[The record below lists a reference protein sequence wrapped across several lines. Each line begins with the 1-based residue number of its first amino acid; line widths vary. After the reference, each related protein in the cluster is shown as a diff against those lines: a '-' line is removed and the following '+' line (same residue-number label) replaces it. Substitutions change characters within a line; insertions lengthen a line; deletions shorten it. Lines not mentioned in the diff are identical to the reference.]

1 MGTQKFLF
9 LSMIKTQLGFLN
21 KGFSEEFTCKNML
34 RLANF
39 FWVLPKYVFFL
50 LGFISRFIF
59 RLFSADSYKKRDSDF
74 EADHLQQDDQIAL
87 VSETEEENHEFVFG
101 FRFQNSGTE
110 HSVLRENSL
119 NHNTSKYHQFTSTKD
134 YRGFIEEPET
144 VSCSV
149 QELFLSPND
158 QNSWEF
164 NSIAN
169 KSIISAKTEDSVF
182 QENSRSSKTS
192 KYQFISTK
200 DVKGFIEEPE
210 RITFRLE
217 DFSVGLNDFPNAEN
231 GNQDSGEFNSK
242 ENNSITSG
250 ETEDSVFQSNSPN
263 QKTSRHQFISN
274 NDFWGFV
281 EKPEVIQDFSVGP
294 KDFQIV
300 DNGNL
305 DFDEFYS
312 EAENSVTP
320 EQGIFSS
327 DCYFQGK
334 KETTGLEI
342 NHSGVENSS
351 QEVGLNSRNPFWCFD
366 FDFKPKSSV
375 SSEEVDSITS
385 DYFSNSFVDEESEN
399 PNLEFTEEIPNPAG
413 ISFLEPRISCTD
425 DDFIEF
431 EPVFQDSAKS
441 EPEDLQETEEEGKSE
456 EPESREKSWD
466 YDYEDDDDD
475 DDLFGNVLLKHQE
488 SVEQMKAEM
497 KNAKGKGM
505 LPTILE
511 ESESPPK
518 VGEDL
523 KPLMRID
530 EKFEHKDRLEEIQ
543 KVYKGYA
550 EKMRKLDVLNYQ
562 TLHGI
567 SFLQLKDQIHQ
578 GSAQKSS
585 VSAIKSLLLPNLLQV
600 KLRRIFADPTLKSIT
615 DLHRNLELVY
625 VGHAC
630 LSWEILHWQYRKA
643 MEMLEDEEGEGNTSS
658 YNHVAGEF
666 QQFRVLLDR
675 FVENEPFQ
683 GPRVQTYAQNRCDIR
698 SILQVPV
705 IKEDSLK
712 DRKDSTV
719 WEDYE
724 VSAAMLTQVIDESML
739 VFWEFLEAD
748 KDEANVILKGIQ
760 STNHVDLQDPSDSE
774 FLMEIKT
781 ILQKKEK
788 RLKDLLRSGNCL
800 VKKFQKHQESRLSGA
815 LLFAQVELKLVSRVM
830 NMSRLTS
837 DQLVWCQK
845 KLNKIPHLRPAE
857 YKRSRLSRNRRTVNR
872 AYGGVLSGGAV
883 RERIIRAF
891 LVEEQKIVKKV
902 LKIQKAKEKQAGKS

>member
-1 MGTQKFLF
+1 
-9 LSMIKTQLGFLN
+9 MIKTQLGFLN
-21 KGFSEEFTCKNML
+21 MGFSEEFTCKNML

-39 FWVLPKYVFFL
+39 FWVLLKYVFLL
-50 LGFISRFIF
+50 LGFISRYIF
-59 RLFSADSYKKRDSDF
+59 RLFSADSYKKKDSDF

-110 HSVLRENSL
+110 HYVSRETEHSILPENSL

-164 NSIAN
+164 DSIAN

-192 KYQFISTK
+192 KCQFISTK

-210 RITFRLE
+210 RITFRLQ

-231 GNQDSGEFNSK
+231 GIQDSGEFNSK

-250 ETEDSVFQSNSPN
+250 ETEDSVFQSNLPN
-263 QKTSRHQFISN
+263 QKKSKHQFISN

-300 DNGNL
+300 DNGNR
-305 DFDEFYS
+305 DFNEFYS
-312 EAENSVTP
+312 EAEDSVTP
-320 EQGIFSS
+320 EQGILSS
-327 DCYFQGK
+327 DCYFQGQ

-342 NHSGVENSS
+342 NHSGVKNSS

-366 FDFKPKSSV
+366 FDFEPKTSV

-413 ISFLEPRISCTD
+413 INFLEPRISCTD

-466 YDYEDDDDD
+466 YAYEDDDDD

-643 MEMLEDEEGEGNTSS
+643 MEMLEDEDGEGNTSS

-724 VSAAMLTQVIDESML
+724 VSAAMLTQVIDESMR

-815 LLFAQVELKLVSRVM
+815 LLFAQVELKLVSRVL
-830 NMSRLTS
+830 NMSRLTT

-845 KLNKIPHLRPAE
+845 KLNKVSI
-857 YKRSRLSRNRRTVNR
+857 VNR
-872 AYGGVLSGGAV
+872 
-883 RERIIRAF
+883 
-891 LVEEQKIVKKV
+891 
-902 LKIQKAKEKQAGKS
+902 KIQLEPSFLLFPF

>member
-1 MGTQKFLF
+1 MGTQKFF
-9 LSMIKTQLGFLN
+9 SLSMIKTHLGFLY

-34 RLANF
+34 RLANY
-39 FWVLPKYVFFL
+39 FWVLPTYLFL
-50 LGFISRFIF
+50 LFGFIFRHIF
-59 RLFSADSYKKRDSDF
+59 RLFSADSYKKKDSDF
-74 EADHLQQDDQIAL
+74 EADHLQQDDQIDS
-87 VSETEEENHEFVFG
+87 VCETEEENQEFVFG

-110 HSVLRENSL
+110 HSVSRENSL
-119 NHNTSKYHQFTSTKD
+119 NHNASKYHQFTSTKD

-164 NSIAN
+164 DSKAN

-182 QENSRSSKTS
+182 QENLRSSKTS
-192 KYQFISTK
+192 KYQFISTN

-210 RITFRLE
+210 RITFQLQ

-231 GNQDSGEFNSK
+231 GNQGSGEFNSK
-242 ENNSITSG
+242 AKNSITSG
-250 ETEDSVFQSNSPN
+250 ETEDSVFQSNLPN
-263 QKTSRHQFISN
+263 QKASKPQFSSN
-274 NDFWGFV
+274 KDFWEFI
-281 EKPEVIQDFSVGP
+281 EKPEVIQGSSVGP
-294 KDFQIV
+294 NDFQIV
-300 DNGNL
+300 DSGNQDFNG
-305 DFDEFYS
+305 FYS
-312 EAENSVTP
+312 EEAEDSVTEGENSVTP
-320 EQGIFSS
+320 EQGIFPS

-342 NHSGVENSS
+342 SHLGVENSS

-366 FDFKPKSSV
+366 FDFEPKASV

-385 DYFSNSFVDEESEN
+385 DYFANSFVDEESEN
-399 PNLEFTEEIPNPAG
+399 PNLEFTEEISNPAE
-413 ISFLEPRISCTD
+413 ISFLEPRASCTD
-425 DDFIEF
+425 DEFIEF
-431 EPVFQDSAKS
+431 EPDFQDSAKS
-441 EPEDLQETEEEGKSE
+441 EPEDLQEMEEEGKSE
-456 EPESREKSWD
+456 EPKSWEKSWD
-466 YDYEDDDDD
+466 YGYEDDDDDD
-475 DDLFGNVLLKHQE
+475 DDLFGDVLLKHRE

-497 KNAKGKGM
+497 KNAKGKGV

-518 VGEDL
+518 VVEDL
-523 KPLMRID
+523 RPLMRID

-643 MEMLEDEEGEGNTSS
+643 MEMLEDEGEGNTSS

-666 QQFRVLLDR
+666 QQFRVLLER

-683 GPRVQTYAQNRCDIR
+683 GPRVQTYAKNRCDIR

-705 IKEDSLK
+705 IKDSLK
-712 DRKDSTV
+712 DKKDSTV

-724 VSAAMLTQVIDESML
+724 VSAAMLTQVIDESMR
-739 VFWEFLEAD
+739 VFWEFIEAD

-774 FLMEIKT
+774 FLMDIKT

-815 LLFAQVELKLVSRVM
+815 LLFAQVELKLVSRVL
-830 NMSRLTS
+830 NMSRLTT

-845 KLNKIPHLRPAE
+845 KLNKVSI
-857 YKRSRLSRNRRTVNR
+857 VNR
-872 AYGGVLSGGAV
+872 
-883 RERIIRAF
+883 
-891 LVEEQKIVKKV
+891 
-902 LKIQKAKEKQAGKS
+902 KIQLEPSFLLFPF

>member
-1 MGTQKFLF
+1 
-9 LSMIKTQLGFLN
+9 
-21 KGFSEEFTCKNML
+21 ML

-39 FWVLPKYVFFL
+39 FWVLLKYVFLL
-50 LGFISRFIF
+50 LGFISRYIF
-59 RLFSADSYKKRDSDF
+59 RLFSADSYKKKDSDF

-110 HSVLRENSL
+110 HSILRENSL

-164 NSIAN
+164 DSIAN

-231 GNQDSGEFNSK
+231 GIQDSGEFNSK

-263 QKTSRHQFISN
+263 QKTSKHQFITN

-300 DNGNL
+300 DNGNR

-312 EAENSVTP
+312 EAEDSVTP
-320 EQGIFSS
+320 EQGILSS

-366 FDFKPKSSV
+366 FDFEPKTSV
-375 SSEEVDSITS
+375 SSEEVDSITK
-385 DYFSNSFVDEESEN
+385 
-399 PNLEFTEEIPNPAG
+399 
-413 ISFLEPRISCTD
+413 
-425 DDFIEF
+425 F

-466 YDYEDDDDD
+466 YAYEDDDDD

-643 MEMLEDEEGEGNTSS
+643 MEMVEDEEAEGNTSS

-705 IKEDSLK
+705 IKGKQYCVQICAPIFLRNLQYCAAEDSLK

-724 VSAAMLTQVIDESML
+724 VSAAMLTQVIDESMR

-781 ILQKKEK
+781 ILQK
-788 RLKDLLRSGNCL
+788 DLLRSGNCL

-815 LLFAQVELKLVSRVM
+815 LLFAQVELKLVSRVL
-830 NMSRLTS
+830 NMSRLTT

-845 KLNKIPHLRPAE
+845 KLNKVSI
-857 YKRSRLSRNRRTVNR
+857 VNR
-872 AYGGVLSGGAV
+872 
-883 RERIIRAF
+883 
-891 LVEEQKIVKKV
+891 
-902 LKIQKAKEKQAGKS
+902 KIQLEPSFLLFPF